1 MSCYML
7 LSSFFTAPF
16 PIHACDLLP
25 RFQSTWHRL
34 QCLDDLVDLNSDT
47 LLQYHT
53 MAVRTYFPSVS
64 PPPLFG
70 GGEDSLSDTPSAG
83 DQRNSS
89 GGLVSSGENNIPVV
103 SSGENVSPGEQQ
115 FYFDAVSSPLP
126 LAIFHDTVPPSYYD
140 QLLDFSAISLPEITV
155 QCDHHTSY
163 DVTLDVRPCSGASL
177 SPRGLVTASIA
188 PVDLLYPSTSSF
200 PIIFDSG
207 ASLAI
212 TFDRSDFVGP
222 IRPLSSHL
230 GGLASG
236 LAIKGIGTVYWK
248 FRTEKSVLTV
258 VASAYYVPDAKQR
271 LISPQRLFNSKQ
283 DVSRSFIVKETNSV
297 LVFDGVGKLI
307 TEYDSGNN
315 LPTALAKNK
324 VPGKAEVNLAG
335 VLSEEN
341 LNLSPAQK
349 LLLHWHNRFGHKSM
363 TRVQAL
369 LRAVPFLSAKFQAA
383 SRCEVPLCEI
393 CQYAKAHRQPT
404 KGSIQIK

>member
-1 MSCYML
+1 M
-7 LSSFFTAPF
+7 
-16 PIHACDLLP
+16 
-25 RFQSTWHRL
+25 
-34 QCLDDLVDLNSDT
+34 
-47 LLQYHT
+47 
-53 MAVRTYFPSVS
+53 
-64 PPPLFG
+64 
-70 GGEDSLSDTPSAG
+70 
-83 DQRNSS
+83 
-89 GGLVSSGENNIPVV
+89 
-103 SSGENVSPGEQQ
+103 
-115 FYFDAVSSPLP
+115 
-126 LAIFHDTVPPSYYD
+126 
-140 QLLDFSAISLPEITV
+140 
-155 QCDHHTSY
+155 
-163 DVTLDVRPCSGASL
+163 
-177 SPRGLVTASIA
+177 A

-283 DVSRSFIVKETNSV
+283 GVSGSFIVKETNSV

-307 TEYDSGNN
+307 IEYDSGNN

-341 LNLSPAQK
+341 LNL
-349 LLLHWHNRFGHKSM
+349 
-363 TRVQAL
+363 
-369 LRAVPFLSAKFQAA
+369 
-383 SRCEVPLCEI
+383 
-393 CQYAKAHRQPT
+393 
-404 KGSIQIK
+404 